1 MSDEKNNPPLSR
13 RLALLTLLWLTGL
26 YLRVPILVAPPLAP
40 VIGDDLALSQT
51 VIGALTTL
59 PVLML
64 AVGALPGALAIARLG
79 ARRTLALA
87 LVLVAASSAARGLA
101 PPPAVLLAA
110 TAILGLGVA
119 AMQPALPAL
128 VPLWCPGFV
137 ALGSAVYMNGMLM
150 GEFVG
155 AGLTLPVIMPL
166 TGGSWRLTLLTW
178 SLPALAVGVV
188 VMLCRSRG
196 EAGPAAPHWQPDWH
210 DGTVWRLGALL
221 GAAATVFFGTN
232 AYMGSILAD
241 RGAMDALP
249 ATLFTFNVCQVA
261 ASVLMMAMSGRWL
274 GRRGPLVITG
284 LACVAGLAL
293 FTLTGGLAALA
304 GALVVGFASAVQL
317 ILLVSLPPWLT
328 DSSGAGRLSAGMF
341 TLGYAVAFTVPL
353 IGGMIA
359 DATGTPPLALAPVTA
374 YALLAAPLA
383 LGLDLRSR
391 DARGTGD
398 GDER

>member
-178 SLPALAVGVV
+178 SLPALAVGV
-188 VMLCRSRG
+188 
-196 EAGPAAPHWQPDWH
+196 
-210 DGTVWRLGALL
+210 
-221 GAAATVFFGTN
+221 
-232 AYMGSILAD
+232 
-241 RGAMDALP
+241 
-249 ATLFTFNVCQVA
+249 
-261 ASVLMMAMSGRWL
+261 
-274 GRRGPLVITG
+274 
-284 LACVAGLAL
+284 
-293 FTLTGGLAALA
+293 
-304 GALVVGFASAVQL
+304 
-317 ILLVSLPPWLT
+317 
-328 DSSGAGRLSAGMF
+328 
-341 TLGYAVAFTVPL
+341 
-353 IGGMIA
+353 
-359 DATGTPPLALAPVTA
+359 
-374 YALLAAPLA
+374 
-383 LGLDLRSR
+383 
-391 DARGTGD
+391 
-398 GDER
+398 